1 MSDQDLPQKLARS
14 EDGVAALLARSS
26 EEQHR
31 LGYFHTLR
39 EIGQQPSTWVRT
51 AELMVTSAPALLPC
65 TQGISSLVLTGSGSS
80 EFAGDCM
87 RMVLQKRLGVNV
99 QAVAGGAILTHGSQA
114 LPVGR
119 PALMVSLARSGD
131 SPESVGALGLMLKTE
146 PELRH
151 LVLTCNRQGSLANTF
166 RDDPRVTVVTL
177 DDRTNDRSLV
187 MTSSFTNLVLATR
200 FLGFIH
206 SANQYRPICAGLADS
221 ATTLLQTQ
229 SDALAQ
235 AAKAPFRRAV
245 FLASGARF
253 AAAREAALKMLEM
266 TAGRVTTTSETYL
279 GLRHGPMSAVD
290 GDTLIVCFLSSEARL
305 RAYEADVLQELAQ
318 KQLGLFRVIAGEA
331 IPQNLMGEKDVV
343 IPYERASDLGDDDL
357 PVLDVVVGQVL
368 ALFRCLAEGLR
379 PDSPSAA
386 GVIQRVVQ
394 SFPLHLPS
402 A

>member
-1 MSDQDLPQKLARS
+1 
-14 EDGVAALLARSS
+14 
-26 EEQHR
+26 
-31 LGYFHTLR
+31 
-39 EIGQQPSTWVRT
+39 
-51 AELMVTSAPALLPC
+51 
-65 TQGISSLVLTGSGSS
+65 
-80 EFAGDCM
+80 
-87 RMVLQKRLGVNV
+87 
-99 QAVAGGAILTHGSQA
+99 
-114 LPVGR
+114 
-119 PALMVSLARSGD
+119 
-131 SPESVGALGLMLKTE
+131 
-146 PELRH
+146 
-151 LVLTCNRQGSLANTF
+151 
-166 RDDPRVTVVTL
+166 
-177 DDRTNDRSLV
+177 
-187 MTSSFTNLVLATR
+187 VLATR

-235 AAKAPFRRAV
+235 AAKAPFRRAL

-266 TAGRVTTTSETYL
+266 TAGRVTTTCETYL